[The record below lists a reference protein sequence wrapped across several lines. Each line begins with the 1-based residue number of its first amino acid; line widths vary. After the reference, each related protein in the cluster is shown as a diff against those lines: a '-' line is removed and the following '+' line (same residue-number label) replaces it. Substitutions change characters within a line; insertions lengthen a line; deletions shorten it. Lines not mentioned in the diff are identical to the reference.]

1 MKRNLVIL
9 GVFQLALQFILL
21 VDKLLVLVFQGLV
34 LALSGF
40 ELFKKCS
47 DLLVSLLEPGR
58 VTDLR
63 ELIVNRDDS

>member
-34 LALSGF
+34 LALSVF
-40 ELFKKCS
+40 ELLKKCS
-47 DLLVSLLEPGR
+47 DLLVSLLEPGL

-63 ELIVNRDDS
+63 ELIVNRDDC